1 MSVSFTEYKDAFAY
15 AQKEANAS
23 GMSRGIE
30 KPIPPYRQ
38 WSVITLPRPQNRN
51 GHELRCQVV
60 ATEHVDRVAR
70 GYEADVGL
78 QAKTAGS
85 A

>member
-1 MSVSFTEYKDAFAY
+1 MSKSFKTYGEAFKV
-15 AQKEANAS
+15 AQEEANAS

-30 KPIPPYRQ
+30 KPIPPYNQ

-51 GHELRCQVV
+51 GHELRCQLV
-60 ATEHVDRVAR
+60 ATEHADRVAR

-78 QAKTAGS
+78 PARTA
-85 A
+85 

>member
-1 MSVSFTEYKDAFAY
+1 VRSFKTYGEAFKV
-15 AQKEANAS
+15 AQEEANAS

-30 KPIPPYRQ
+30 KPIPPYNQ

-60 ATEHVDRVAR
+60 ATEHADRVAR

-78 QAKTAGS
+78 PARTA
-85 A
+85 